1 MDKEDFYSYY
11 ETNYYPET
19 SESDE
24 TNYYFETSESDETM
38 IEEKPYNISKNELWM
53 EKAESFDLDKLF
65 LETDESDNNEYSEY
79 ELFDIPENVNSNNE
93 RVPIT
98 PGLANR
104 LEAIARETENP
115 SKWEDMKTP
124 VLTDEEKTRIDRVFG
139 GKRVCSGSDIIELYE
154 DQQDEN
160 VELLAL
166 YDEQSSDSL
175 SDNEQRSNEVSH
187 NNSTTVEDDSVLS
200 DYQDTKSNFTYSVSS
215 TISDMSEKTYLR
227 DQNQRELRKI
237 EHYVNVIKDKFQN
250 RSESENHCSSKD
262 KSQNISESENHS

>member
-1 MDKEDFYSYY
+1 
-11 ETNYYPET
+11 
-19 SESDE
+19 
-24 TNYYFETSESDETM
+24 
-38 IEEKPYNISKNELWM
+38 
-53 EKAESFDLDKLF
+53 
-65 LETDESDNNEYSEY
+65 
-79 ELFDIPENVNSNNE
+79 
-93 RVPIT
+93 
-98 PGLANR
+98 
-104 LEAIARETENP
+104 
-115 SKWEDMKTP
+115 MKTP

-200 DYQDTKSNFTYSVSS
+200 DYQDTKSNFTYSVLSDYQDTKSNFTSSVSS

-250 RSESENHCSSKD
+250 RSESENHSSSKD
-262 KSQNISESENHS
+262 KSQNISESEYHS